1 MAIIRPSILNINKPV
16 GLTSRDVLNRL
27 QRIYNYNHFGHAGTL
42 DPLASGVLIVLV
54 SEATKKQDYFMLL
67 KKTYKTRIF
76 FGVTSPTYDLEGPY
90 TINPNLEIF
99 ETELKTKVEEY
110 LNSILGKFNQVVP
123 IYSSKKL
130 NGKELYTYARKGKDV
145 GELPAKEVELKSFKI
160 DLLKID
166 SLAKESSLREALK
179 KDFSFSLNVHNIDA
193 NTTLS
198 EEYKK
203 RFEFFSSNFPF
214 VDITLKTG
222 KGFYVR
228 SLANDLGNFLGCG
241 ALMGSLER
249 SAIGDYKI
257 EDSKKLEDFEL
268 APDLI

>member
-16 GLTSRDVLNRL
+16 GLTSRDVLNLL

-67 KKTYKTRIF
+67 KKIYKTRIF

-90 TINPNLEIF
+90 SLSKQV
-99 ETELKTKVEEY
+99 ELSDSDLKAKVEEY

-130 NGKELYTYARKGKDV
+130 KGKELYTYARRGKDV
-145 GELPAKEVELKSFKI
+145 GELPAKEVELI
-160 DLLKID
+160 
-166 SLAKESSLREALK
+166 
-179 KDFSFSLNVHNIDA
+179 
-193 NTTLS
+193 
-198 EEYKK
+198 EYKITNVQCNNTEIQK
-203 RFEFFSSNFPF
+203 DNMPEGISTRSENMVDKYNSNLDFFSSNFPF

-228 SLANDLGNFLGCG
+228 SLANDLGNFLGTG
-241 ALMGSLER
+241 AVMGSLER

-257 EDSKKLEDFEL
+257 EDSKSLEDFEL
-268 APDLI
+268 APDLV